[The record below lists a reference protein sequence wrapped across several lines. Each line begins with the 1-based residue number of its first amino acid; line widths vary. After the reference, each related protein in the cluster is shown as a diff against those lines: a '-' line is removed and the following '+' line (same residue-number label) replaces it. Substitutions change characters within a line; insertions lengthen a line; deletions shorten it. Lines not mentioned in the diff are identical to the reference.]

1 MMPKSQRGI
10 LSDCTD
16 MHECSSLFVCSACI
30 CVCVCAFACL
40 RVCLSVSVSVS
51 MFVFVSVFASASVSE
66 PVSCELCLSVFFSV
80 SVSVSVSLC
89 LSLCLCVCRA
99 ALDIGLGILGVSPS
113 PLCSLRAKATLVF
126 DRAALGC
133 KMILGR
139 INPWKRR
146 LRGVCSLECLS
157 KDDGGGGPRGKGKQG
172 QT

>member
-1 MMPKSQRGI
+1 MPKSQRGI

-30 CVCVCAFACL
+30 CVCVRLFVCGCVCLCLCLCLCLCSCQCL
-40 RVCLSVSVSVS
+40 RLRLCLSLCLV
-51 MFVFVSVFASASVSE
+51 
-66 PVSCELCLSVFFSV
+66 CLSVFFSV

-157 KDDGGGGPRGKGKQG
+157 KDDGGGGPRGKGKQR